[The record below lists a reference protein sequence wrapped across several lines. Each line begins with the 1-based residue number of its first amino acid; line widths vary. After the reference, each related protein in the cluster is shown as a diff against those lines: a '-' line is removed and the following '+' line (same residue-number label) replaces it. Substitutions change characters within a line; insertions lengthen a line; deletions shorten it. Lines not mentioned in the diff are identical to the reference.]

1 MKRAETDVV
10 IAGAART
17 PIGKHGGYYN
27 YLSAEDLGVIAVRE
41 ALLRSGIDT
50 SKIKIDQVVAGM
62 IYIDSRCQQ
71 IYLPR
76 NVAMR
81 VADILGDEDNLAC
94 APGKT
99 TIRICG
105 TGFQVVADAYDLLT
119 AEDTNKMNCIISFGT
134 ESMSQTNL
142 INHGRRKQDGVWD
155 FDDAPTT
162 DFLLEGFNHYLFDT
176 LMPKTADKYGKELGI
191 TRRQCD
197 EFAYLS
203 HTRSVNAQLNQ
214 WNRFSPPDEDGY
226 LKGSFEVDTT
236 DQRGRNISYW
246 RDEGTRYDID
256 VDGLAAL
263 RPLLSAD
270 GLVTPGNAS
279 QISDGAASVVLVDR
293 AFADKHHIPYFA
305 RIKGYNFATVD
316 PRIMGQGP
324 VPAVKGLLEK
334 LNLKKKDI
342 GLFEVNEAF
351 APQYLAV
358 EKELGLP
365 RDITNVNGGAIAIG
379 HNIAATG
386 LRITI
391 DLMYELKRRGER
403 LGIASACIGGGQGGA
418 VCVEILD

>member
-27 YLSAEDLGVIAVRE
+27 YLSAEDLGVIAVSE
-41 ALLRSGIDT
+41 ALRRSTIDT
-50 SKIKIDQVVAGM
+50 SEIKIDQVVAGM
-62 IYIDSRCQQ
+62 IYVDSRCQQ

-81 VADILGDEDNLAC
+81 VAREIGDDDNLAC

-105 TGFQVVADAYDLLT
+105 TGFQVVADAYDLIT
-119 AEDTNKMNCIISFGT
+119 AEDANKMNCIISFGT
-134 ESMSQTNL
+134 ESMSQTGL
-142 INHGRRKQDGVWD
+142 VNHGRRKQDSVWD
-155 FDDAPTT
+155 FAEAPTT

-176 LMPKTADKYGKELGI
+176 LMPKTADRYGKELGI
-191 TRRQCD
+191 TRQECD

-203 HTRSVNAQLNQ
+203 HMRSRNAQLSQ
-214 WNRFSPPDEDGY
+214 WNRFSPPADDGF
-226 LKGSFEVDTT
+226 LKGCFEVDTT

-256 VDGLAAL
+256 VEGLAGL
-263 RPLLSAD
+263 RPLLGAD

-279 QISDGAASVVLVDR
+279 QISDGAAAVVLLDR
-293 AFADKHHIPYFA
+293 AFADKHNIPYIA
-305 RIKGYNFATVD
+305 RIRGYNFATVD

-334 LNLKKKDI
+334 LDLKKGDI
-342 GLFEVNEAF
+342 EIFEVNEAF

-365 RDITNVNGGAIAIG
+365 RDLTNVNGGAIAIG

-391 DLMYELKRRGER
+391 DLVYELIRRGQHI
-403 LGIASACIGGGQGGA
+403 GIASACIGGGQGGA
-418 VCVEILD
+418 ICVEILD